1 MLTYLLIGF
10 YWTIIS
16 SIPRAYKVGW
26 DDGRIVLT
34 ILFNML
40 FWPISL
46 FNAFKKLGTW

>member
-40 FWPISL
+40 LWPVSL
-46 FNAFKKLGTW
+46 FLAFRKLETW